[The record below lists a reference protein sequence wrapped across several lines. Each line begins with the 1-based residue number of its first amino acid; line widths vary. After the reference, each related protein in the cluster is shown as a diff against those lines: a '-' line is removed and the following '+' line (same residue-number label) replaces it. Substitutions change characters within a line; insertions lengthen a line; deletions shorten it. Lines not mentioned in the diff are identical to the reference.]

1 MPGDLPSM
9 KEAEG
14 QPNHGRTP
22 PVRSRNSNRWVKLK
36 RAQRTATL
44 ILMGMYALKPAFHA

>member
-14 QPNHGRTP
+14 QPNHALMEYHDAKVQKRELTP
-22 PVRSRNSNRWVKLK
+22 NSVVPFP
-36 RAQRTATL
+36 
-44 ILMGMYALKPAFHA
+44 GSGVC